1 MTQPQRHGSGQAYAE
16 VIGDPIGHSKSPL
29 IHNFWLGKLG
39 IDAEYRACHVRPDEL
54 AGYFAARRKDPD
66 WRGCNVTIPHKVA
79 ALQLADFRDDV
90 AISVRATNCVVQNA
104 QRVLV
109 ATNTDCDGFNEPIVD
124 VDLDGRDVAVIG
136 AGGAA
141 RAVIMVLRGRN
152 VGWVTI
158 HARDQEKAKD
168 LLLQFGQSGA
178 ALPIDEPLHEN
189 TAMVVNCTPL
199 GMTGYPPLEVD
210 LSRLKSDAVVYDIVY
225 APLETELLADARK
238 RRLRTID
245 GLSMLIGQ
253 AAVAFEVLFGKV
265 PPREHDAELR
275 ELLTR

>member
-158 HARDQEKAKD
+158 DD
-168 LLLQFGQSGA
+168 
-178 ALPIDEPLHEN
+178 PLHEN